1 MCDWIKTVQGWADRR
16 RRLRDC
22 VAWWNLGL
30 PRLVLSPELAPI
42 HRRIAVFARF
52 NRDSRLLVL
61 DRPPWRAN
69 PLMLWPEMDTAF
81 VSSDGNGGEPPAR
94 V

>member
-1 MCDWIKTVQGWADRR
+1 
-16 RRLRDC
+16 
-22 VAWWNLGL
+22 
-30 PRLVLSPELAPI
+30 
-42 HRRIAVFARF
+42 
-52 NRDSRLLVL
+52 VL
-61 DRPPWRAN
+61 DRPRWRAN